1 MVPQSTVGMVT
12 ARPASNEEACMTEN
26 PNPEEVVRV
35 GEAIAAGHK
44 IQAIKMYRAAVL
56 AVLVVVPAI
65 LILV

>member
-1 MVPQSTVGMVT
+1 MTGNPTPQ
-12 ARPASNEEACMTEN
+12 EA
-26 PNPEEVVRV
+26 VRV

-44 IQAIKMYRAAVL
+44 MQAIKMYRAAVL